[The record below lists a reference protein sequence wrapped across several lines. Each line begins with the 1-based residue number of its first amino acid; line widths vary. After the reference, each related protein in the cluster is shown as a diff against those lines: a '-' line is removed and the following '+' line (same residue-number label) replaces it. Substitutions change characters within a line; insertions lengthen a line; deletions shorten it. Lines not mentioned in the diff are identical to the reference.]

1 MYLAQDAEKWTKNGY
16 LGYRQRLD
24 AYGSLSFSSKVDCM
38 MLQTSGR
45 QSYGLRVAFLAG
57 WLIQLGLLML
67 YPGFLAAHTALVRT
81 IPAAGAVVVQHPRA
95 IQFWF
100 NEPIERHFS
109 RIEVFRAVLAP
120 GIDAVQ
126 PGERIDQGWLPGP
139 RAARE
144 VGVRLPETLAPGRYI
159 VQWMVLAIDAH
170 RTQGS
175 FMFTYDPASAT

>member
-1 MYLAQDAEKWTKNGY
+1 MI
-16 LGYRQRLD
+16 
-24 AYGSLSFSSKVDCM
+24 
-38 MLQTSGR
+38 LQTSGR
-45 QSYGLRVAFLAG
+45 QSYGLLAVLLAG
-57 WLIQLGLLML
+57 WLILLGLLMM

-81 IPAAGAVVVQHPRA
+81 MPAAEAVVAQPPRA
-95 IQFWF
+95 IRFWF

-120 GIDAVQ
+120 GTGAVQ

-139 RAARE
+139 RTARE

-175 FMFTYDPASAT
+175 LTFTYDPSSAT

>member
-1 MYLAQDAEKWTKNGY
+1 
-16 LGYRQRLD
+16 
-24 AYGSLSFSSKVDCM
+24 M

-45 QSYGLRVAFLAG
+45 QSYGLLAAFRAG
-57 WLIQLGLLML
+57 WLLLFGLLMM

-81 IPAAGAVVVQHPRA
+81 MPAAEAVVAQPPREVR
-95 IQFWF
+95 FWF
-100 NEPIERHFS
+100 NEPIERYFS
-109 RIEVFRAVLAP
+109 RIEVFRAVLDP
-120 GIDAVQ
+120 GTGAVQ

-144 VGVRLPETLAPGRYI
+144 VGVRLSETLTPGRYV

-175 FMFTYDPASAT
+175 FMFTYDPSSAT